1 MNKDEHIKMWEN
13 AAAMYDS
20 QGAKAVG
27 GFENNASKQKRPLTS
42 QEKAAAIKHAQNK
55 AAADKKIADNRR
67 NKGN

>member
-13 AAAMYDS
+13 AAMYGS
-20 QGAKAVG
+20 LGAKAVK
-27 GFENNASKQKRPLTS
+27 GFENNASNQNRPLTP

-55 AAADKKIADNRR
+55 AAADRKIAER

>member
-13 AAAMYDS
+13 AAMYGS
-20 QGAKAVG
+20 QGAKIVG
-27 GFENNASKQKRPLTS
+27 GFENTASKQKRPLTS

-55 AAADKKIADNRR
+55 AAADQKIADNRR